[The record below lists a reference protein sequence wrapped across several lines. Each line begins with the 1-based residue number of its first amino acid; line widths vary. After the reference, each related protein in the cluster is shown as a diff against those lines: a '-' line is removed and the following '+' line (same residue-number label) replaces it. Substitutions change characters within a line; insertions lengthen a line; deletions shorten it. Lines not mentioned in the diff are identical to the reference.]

1 MQIIAALDVGSNA
14 MRMVV
19 GRIVYDGKV
28 EVVENLRLPV
38 RLGQDAFTTGI
49 LSEETAQ
56 QALDAFARFR
66 RTADD
71 HKVEKIRAIATS
83 AMREMT
89 NGDLLIDRIA
99 RATGIAIEIISG
111 EEEARLIHLAVA
123 QAVNLKNKH
132 ALVIDIGGGSVEV
145 TLSQNGN
152 IFPLKVTTWG
162 QCACSKN

>member
-1 MQIIAALDVGSNA
+1 MHIIAAIDVGSNA

-19 GRIVYDGKV
+19 GRIVFDGKV

-49 LSEETAQ
+49 LSEDTAQ

-66 RTADD
+66 RIADD
-71 HKVEKIRAIATS
+71 HKVEKIRAVATS

-99 RATGIAIEIISG
+99 RSTGSRSRSFAEKRRRG
-111 EEEARLIHLAVA
+111 
-123 QAVNLKNKH
+123 
-132 ALVIDIGGGSVEV
+132 
-145 TLSQNGN
+145 
-152 IFPLKVTTWG
+152 
-162 QCACSKN
+162 